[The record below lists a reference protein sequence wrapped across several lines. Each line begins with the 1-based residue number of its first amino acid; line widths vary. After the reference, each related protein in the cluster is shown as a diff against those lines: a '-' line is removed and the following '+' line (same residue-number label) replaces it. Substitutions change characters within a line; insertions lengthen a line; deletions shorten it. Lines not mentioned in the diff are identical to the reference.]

1 MAQHTDAMRQ
11 FIGLSESIY
20 QVPLAEIPS
29 VDADLDLHE
38 SSDTQVN
45 ELLDDLQTVLFKLQ
59 SRRIDES
66 SSEFVRGHEEGL
78 MAAASM
84 ISSLI
89 DRYKSLLD

>member
-1 MAQHTDAMRQ
+1 MALHTDAMRS

-20 QVPLAEIPS
+20 QEPTSEAP
-29 VDADLDLHE
+29 DTDFDLHE
-38 SSDTQVN
+38 SPDNPQFN

-59 SRRIDES
+59 SRRIDEG

-78 MAAASM
+78 MAASSM
-84 ISSLI
+84 ISSLV